1 MTSLN
6 DFEREFL
13 INRDI
18 STPTIFDYVSLIC
31 AGYAILR
38 YKTTEEIKLV
48 FSDDSCVVV
57 IITLILRLMFG
68 ILFTSKDNF
77 KYWPKVIRSWYV
89 CCLCIQSFGRLEYGV
104 VIKNNILNGFVLFC
118 LKKNSEKK
126 NKNKKLKKK
135 PKKTPILINFSEM
148 KSKNYL
154 INNCNVQRET
164 LFIVKLKLK
173 IKILYNCLKLFLN
186 LKGLGGKIHFLRTK
200 FVIVRILKK

>member
-1 MTSLN
+1 MSSLN

-38 YKTTEEIKLV
+38 YKTTEEIELV

-77 KYWPKVIRSWYV
+77 KYWPKVIRS
-89 CCLCIQSFGRLEYGV
+89 
-104 VIKNNILNGFVLFC
+104 
-118 LKKNSEKK
+118 
-126 NKNKKLKKK
+126 
-135 PKKTPILINFSEM
+135 
-148 KSKNYL
+148 
-154 INNCNVQRET
+154 
-164 LFIVKLKLK
+164 
-173 IKILYNCLKLFLN
+173 
-186 LKGLGGKIHFLRTK
+186 
-200 FVIVRILKK
+200 

>member
-1 MTSLN
+1 MSSLN

-48 FSDDSCVVV
+48 FSDDRCVVV

-77 KYWPKVIRSWYV
+77 KYWPTVIRS
-89 CCLCIQSFGRLEYGV
+89 
-104 VIKNNILNGFVLFC
+104 
-118 LKKNSEKK
+118 
-126 NKNKKLKKK
+126 
-135 PKKTPILINFSEM
+135 
-148 KSKNYL
+148 
-154 INNCNVQRET
+154 
-164 LFIVKLKLK
+164 
-173 IKILYNCLKLFLN
+173 
-186 LKGLGGKIHFLRTK
+186 
-200 FVIVRILKK
+200 

>member
-77 KYWPKVIRSWYV
+77 YNIGQKLYDLDMYV
-89 CCLCIQSFGRLEYGV
+89 AYVYNHLEGWSMGLSL
-104 VIKNNILNGFVLFC
+104 NI
-118 LKKNSEKK
+118 
-126 NKNKKLKKK
+126 
-135 PKKTPILINFSEM
+135 T
-148 KSKNYL
+148 Y
-154 INNCNVQRET
+154 
-164 LFIVKLKLK
+164 
-173 IKILYNCLKLFLN
+173 
-186 LKGLGGKIHFLRTK
+186 
-200 FVIVRILKK
+200 

>member
-1 MTSLN
+1 MSSLN

-31 AGYAILR
+31 AGYAILI

-104 VIKNNILNGFVLFC
+104 VIKYNILNGFVLFC
-118 LKKNSEKK
+118 LKKKLRKK
-126 NKNKKLKKK
+126 TKTKNLKK
-135 PKKTPILINFSEM
+135 PKKKPILINFSEM

-186 LKGLGGKIHFLRTK
+186 LKGLGGKIHFLRTQ
-200 FVIVRILKK
+200 FVIVRIFKK